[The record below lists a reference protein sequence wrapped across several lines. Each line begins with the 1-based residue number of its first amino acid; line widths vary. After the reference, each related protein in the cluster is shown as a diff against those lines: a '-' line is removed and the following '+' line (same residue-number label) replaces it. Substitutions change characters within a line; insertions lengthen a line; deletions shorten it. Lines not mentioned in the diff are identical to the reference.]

1 MAFSPTVFSVTPSVR
16 RVRLP
21 REPRRGLRRYL
32 GRRAFGE
39 AGWFPARLALAALV
53 AVTLTRS
60 TTATAEPKD
69 LLAGKR
75 PLAAKGVTNA
85 MRLTDGLLSNEG
97 DEWLTDVT
105 SRFTSVTSFVE
116 YDLGAEQP
124 LRCLLVQ
131 ADNNDVYY
139 MSTSLDGKNWKT
151 LWRVGAEPGA
161 GMRVRKT
168 KLDTT
173 ARYLRL
179 SATGGDALYSVAEI
193 AVYSECP
200 PVPWPSDVP
209 HAHGIPVGDALGIK
223 VLLFGILAGVFVLV
237 HRRKGPNLQ
246 YILALP
252 VLGALWMLVGD
263 LVELYPFFEQEPPLR
278 ALAAGLAALVV
289 IKEAFLSK
297 RWEPHRAVS
306 LATLALCAVTAFGT
320 YYHFGMP
327 QFFDQAKGR
336 RTLVHTWDMRHYY
349 PVAKYFR
356 ELRFDG
362 LYLASLAAYIDNTP
376 GFDPA
381 QLSRIHLRDLRDAEM
396 RTGAEVANQ
405 LPEIRARF
413 TPERWEEFKRDMKYF
428 SDTMGAQDYLNSMQ
442 DHGGNATPVWILPAY
457 LLFKNWPA
465 SELSISLAGLID
477 PVLVL
482 LFFFVLWRTY
492 GIRVMLY
499 VMVIWGATDFYNF
512 GSNLMGSTLRQ
523 DWLVALGFGAC
534 AIKRKRYFLGG
545 VLMAYGGLIRA
556 FPAMATF
563 FFMAPVGWFVFDY
576 WYARRKRPTLAEF
589 RAAQRPALRAFV
601 GAAICVITLVA
612 VTSAMFGFRDSW
624 INWIHKIEIHA
635 TGPST
640 NNVGLRN
647 VLAFNPD
654 LSAKALSQHRHA
666 GPWGDWGTAQQ
677 MTFASRRPLFYGILL
692 IATALALIACR
703 GRKLEEVALIGLLLI
718 PFYFYPSNYYCHFV
732 FLLPM
737 AVVRPALDRDKTFA
751 TVFIVLAAMCVG
763 QYFTLAEGWTDLRYT
778 YQSFLLLIGFAIIL
792 AYLAWESL
800 KLAPFRKS
808 LPGDEEAASAVG
820 AAK

>member
-1 MAFSPTVFSVTPSVR
+1 MVPKLPVSSVTSVSQHMIATR
-16 RVRLP
+16 WP
-21 REPRRGLRRYL
+21 
-32 GRRAFGE
+32 
-39 AGWFPARLALAALV
+39 ALAALAV
-53 AVTLTRS
+53 VTLAS
-60 TTATAEPKD
+60 SAMAVAEPENF
-69 LLAGKR
+69 LASKR
-75 PLAAKGVTNA
+75 PQLVQGVSNPA
-85 MRLTDGLLSNEG
+85 RLTDGLLSNEG

-105 SRFTSVTSFVE
+105 ARFTSSTSFVD
-116 YDLGAEQP
+116 YDLGAERT

-131 ADNNDVYY
+131 ADNNDVYF
-139 MSTSLDGKNWKT
+139 MSTSLDGKEWKQ
-151 LWRVGAEPGA
+151 LWRVGAEPSP
-161 GMRVRKT
+161 GMRVRTT
-168 KLDTT
+168 KLDAT

-193 AVYSECP
+193 AVYAECP
-200 PVPWPSDVP
+200 QVPWPSDLP

-223 VLLFGILAGVFVLV
+223 ILLFGILAGVFIIA
-237 HRRKGPNLQ
+237 HRRKGPALQ
-246 YILALP
+246 YVMLLP
-252 VLGALWMLVGD
+252 VLGAFWMMVAD
-263 LVELYPFFEQEPPLR
+263 LVDLYPFFEQEPPLR
-278 ALAAGLAALVV
+278 ALVAALAALVV

-297 RWEPHRAVS
+297 RWAPHRAVS
-306 LATLALCAVTAFGT
+306 LATLAFCAVTAFGT

-376 GFDPA
+376 GFNPS
-381 QLSRIHLRDLRDAEM
+381 QLSRVHLRDLRDAEM
-396 RTGAEVANQ
+396 RSGADVASQ

-413 TPERWEEFKRDMKYF
+413 SPERWEEFKRDMKYF
-428 SDTMGAQDYLNSMQ
+428 SDTMGGQDYLGSMQ

-499 VMVIWGATDFYNF
+499 VMVIWGASDFYNF

-523 DWLVALGFGAC
+523 DWLVALGFGVC
-534 AIKRKRYFLGG
+534 VIKKQRYLLGG

-563 FFMAPVGWFVFDY
+563 FFMVPMAWFVFDY
-576 WYARRKRPTLAEF
+576 WYARRKLPSLAQW
-589 RAAQRPALRAFV
+589 RAAERPAFRAFV
-601 GAAICVITLVA
+601 GAAICVVGLVA
-612 VTSAMFGFRDSW
+612 ITSAMLGFRDSW
-624 INWIHKIEIHA
+624 LARKEKIEIHA

-647 VLAFNPD
+647 VLAFNPS
-654 LSAKALSQHRHA
+654 LSAKALTEHHRA
-666 GPWGDWGTAQQ
+666 GPWGDWGTAQK
-677 MTFASRRPLFYGILL
+677 MTFASRRPLFFGILL
-692 IATALALIACR
+692 IATALALMACR

-732 FLLPM
+732 FLLPLV
-737 AVVRPALDRDKTFA
+737 VVRPQEDRDKTFA
-751 TVFIVLAAMCVG
+751 TIFVVLAAMCVG
-763 QYFTLAEGWTDLRYT
+763 QGFTLAEGWTDLRYT

-800 KLAPFRKS
+800 KLAPFVKT
-808 LPGDEEAASAVG
+808 LPGQEDA
-820 AAK
+820 